1 MPAHKNQ
8 HFVPRCALKPF
19 TLDNAGAAINVFNIS
34 AKRAIPNA
42 PVKGQCA
49 RDYLYGKENLEAERL
64 LMQLEGHYARVCA
77 TLNAGGK
84 LSTKDIEWIRLF
96 ILVQSRRTEL
106 AIEQMRE
113 FVKSMA
119 DAAFARA
126 PKQKPSYD
134 RTDKQLIHVSML
146 HAMKVFKYV
155 KDLKVIIFCNRTN
168 IDFINMR

>member
-1 MPAHKNQ
+1 
-8 HFVPRCALKPF
+8 
-19 TLDNAGAAINVFNIS
+19 
-34 AKRAIPNA
+34 
-42 PVKGQCA
+42 
-49 RDYLYGKENLEAERL
+49 
-64 LMQLEGHYARVCA
+64 
-77 TLNAGGK
+77 
-84 LSTKDIEWIRLF
+84 
-96 ILVQSRRTEL
+96 
-106 AIEQMRE
+106 MRE

-146 HAMKVFKYV
+146 HAMKVFKYG